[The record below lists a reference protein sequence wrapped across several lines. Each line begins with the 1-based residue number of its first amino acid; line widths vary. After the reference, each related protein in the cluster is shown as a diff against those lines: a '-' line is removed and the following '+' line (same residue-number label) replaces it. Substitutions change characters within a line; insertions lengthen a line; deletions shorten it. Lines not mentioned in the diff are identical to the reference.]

1 MLKFLKVESLK
12 VSILIE
18 NIYFRIP
25 QEKWHIYP
33 AWLFLYIQD
42 IIVPVISLS
51 AITTKI
57 LMKREMKRYLFGNN
71 IHPVSVDLIQLS
83 ALNLM
88 EIPLGGTN
96 TVDS

>member
-1 MLKFLKVESLK
+1 MNVRIIERKY

-33 AWLFLYIQD
+33 AWLFLYVQD

-57 LMKREMKRYLFGNN
+57 LMKKEMKRFIFGNK
-71 IHPVSVDLIQLS
+71 IHPVH
-83 ALNLM
+83 
-88 EIPLGGTN
+88 E
-96 TVDS
+96 

>member
-1 MLKFLKVESLK
+1 MAKFYFSESCNLPLYLHLLSK
-12 VSILIE
+12 RVMNVRIIERKYVSILIE

-33 AWLFLYIQD
+33 AWLFLYVQD

-57 LMKREMKRYLFGNN
+57 LMKKEMKRFLFGNK
-71 IHPVSVDLIQLS
+71 IHPVH
-83 ALNLM
+83 
-88 EIPLGGTN
+88 E
-96 TVDS
+96 

>member
-1 MLKFLKVESLK
+1 MNVRIIERKY

-33 AWLFLYIQD
+33 AWLFLYVQD

-57 LMKREMKRYLFGNN
+57 LMKKEMKRFLFGNK
-71 IHPVSVDLIQLS
+71 IHPVH
-83 ALNLM
+83 
-88 EIPLGGTN
+88 E
-96 TVDS
+96 

>member
-1 MLKFLKVESLK
+1 MNVRIIERKY

-33 AWLFLYIQD
+33 AWLFLFVQD

-57 LMKREMKRYLFGNN
+57 LIKKEMKRFLFGNN
-71 IHPVSVDLIQLS
+71 IHPVH
-83 ALNLM
+83 
-88 EIPLGGTN
+88 E
-96 TVDS
+96 

>member
-1 MLKFLKVESLK
+1 MNVRIIERKY

-33 AWLFLYIQD
+33 AWLFLYVQD

-57 LMKREMKRYLFGNN
+57 LMKKEMKRFLFGNN
-71 IHPVSVDLIQLS
+71 IHPVH
-83 ALNLM
+83 
-88 EIPLGGTN
+88 E
-96 TVDS
+96 

>member
-1 MLKFLKVESLK
+1 MNVRIIERKY

-33 AWLFLYIQD
+33 AWLFLYVQD

-57 LMKREMKRYLFGNN
+57 LIKKEMKRFLFGNN
-71 IHPVSVDLIQLS
+71 IHPVH
-83 ALNLM
+83 
-88 EIPLGGTN
+88 E
-96 TVDS
+96 

>member
-1 MLKFLKVESLK
+1 MNVRIIERKY

-33 AWLFLYIQD
+33 AWLFLYVQD

-57 LMKREMKRYLFGNN
+57 LMKKEMERFLFGNN
-71 IHPVSVDLIQLS
+71 IHPVH
-83 ALNLM
+83 
-88 EIPLGGTN
+88 E
-96 TVDS
+96 

>member
-1 MLKFLKVESLK
+1 MNVRIIERKYI
-12 VSILIE
+12 SILIE

-33 AWLFLYIQD
+33 AWLFLYVQD

-57 LMKREMKRYLFGNN
+57 LIKKEMKRFLFGNN
-71 IHPVSVDLIQLS
+71 IHPVH
-83 ALNLM
+83 
-88 EIPLGGTN
+88 E
-96 TVDS
+96 

>member
-1 MLKFLKVESLK
+1 MNVRIIERKYA
-12 VSILIE
+12 SILIE

-33 AWLFLYIQD
+33 AWLFLYVQD

-57 LMKREMKRYLFGNN
+57 LMKKEMKRFLFGNN
-71 IHPVSVDLIQLS
+71 IHLVH
-83 ALNLM
+83 
-88 EIPLGGTN
+88 E
-96 TVDS
+96 